1 MKDNKQCNICAKQE
15 IWKDIKEHEGY
26 YMVSNLGRVK
36 TLDRWRNCPLNKKI
50 KYLRK
55 GKILKQ
61 MKDKSGYLLVS
72 LYKNKKARRWLV
84 HRLVAETFIPNSE
97 NKPQVNHKDGN
108 KQNNNVENLEWCTP
122 QENTIH
128 AFNNKLNRHVRKVK
142 QYDLDGNYIKT
153 WERILDIEKELGYAH
168 QHICRCCQ
176 HKLKKTH
183 GYIWRYSNE

>member
-1 MKDNKQCNICAKQE
+1 MKIMKDNKQCNICAKQE

-36 TLDRWRNCPLNKKI
+36 TLDRWRNCPSNKKI

-84 HRLVAETFIPNSE
+84 HRLVAETFIPNPE

-108 KQNNNVENLEWCTP
+108 KQNKIIYKMAEELADWYMD
-122 QENTIH
+122 
-128 AFNNKLNRHVRKVK
+128 NRVDDRKIDK
-142 QYDLDGNYIKT
+142 QYVINKFTNKVEEDK
-153 WERILDIEKELGYAH
+153 
-168 QHICRCCQ
+168 
-176 HKLKKTH
+176 
-183 GYIWRYSNE
+183 